1 MLAFVAELIATMDE
15 RRGLLYGLAAY
26 SLWGLFP
33 LYWPLLEPAGAG
45 EILAHRCLWSLI
57 VVLGVLAYR
66 RRLRSLRRILSDRR
80 TGPLLTFAAVLI
92 AVNWGTYIYGVNTE
106 RVVETA
112 LGYFITPLVTVL
124 LGVVVLGERL
134 SRTQGVAVI
143 LAGVAVLVLAI
154 GYGHPPYIALV
165 LAASFSTYGLL
176 KKKAGVGALESLGAE
191 TAVLA
196 VPAALFVVTLGS
208 SATFSDS
215 GGHALLLAGGGI
227 VTAIPLLFFGAAATR
242 IPLTTLGLLQYL
254 TPTVQFLIGVLLR
267 HEPLPPERLVGF
279 VLVWLA
285 LAVFTVGSF
294 TERRR
299 SVAVA
304 TVTEPVG

>member
-1 MLAFVAELIATMDE
+1 V
-15 RRGLLYGLAAY
+15 GYGLAAY

-45 EILAHRCLWSLI
+45 EILAHRCLWSLV
-57 VVLGVLAYR
+57 VVLGVLGYLGRLHSLPQLLRDR
-66 RRLRSLRRILSDRR
+66 RR
-80 TGPLLTFAAVLI
+80 GPMLTLAAVLI
-92 AVNWGTYIYGVNTE
+92 AINWGTYIYGVNTE

-134 SRTQGVAVI
+134 SRTQLVAVV
-143 LAGVAVLVLAI
+143 LAVAAVLVLTI
-154 GYGHPPYIALV
+154 GYGQPPYLALV
-165 LAASFSTYGLL
+165 LAASFSSYGLL
-176 KKKAGVGALESLGAE
+176 KKKVGVGALESLGVE

-196 VPAALFVVTLGS
+196 IPAVLFVAALGS
-208 SATFSDS
+208 SGTFTDS
-215 GGHALLLAGGGI
+215 TGHAALLAGGGI

-254 TPTVQFLIGVLLR
+254 TPTVQFLLGVLLR

-285 LAVFTVGSF
+285 LAVFTTGSLV
-294 TERRR
+294 ERRR
-299 SVAVA
+299 SMATAAVA
-304 TVTEPVG
+304 HPVG

>member
-1 MLAFVAELIATMDE
+1 MNGTAASE
-15 RRGLLYGLAAY
+15 RRGLLYGLGAY

-57 VVLGVLAYR
+57 VVLGVLAYLRKAKAIPALLTDR
-66 RRLRSLRRILSDRR
+66 RR
-80 TGPLLTFAAVLI
+80 GPLLALAAVLI

-134 SRTQGVAVI
+134 SRAQIVAVG
-143 LAGVAVLVLAI
+143 LAVVAVLVLAI

-165 LAASFSTYGLL
+165 LAATFSTYGLV
-176 KKKAGVGALESLGAE
+176 KKSVGAGALESLGVE
-191 TAVLA
+191 TTVL
-196 VPAALFVVTLGS
+196 VIPAALFVATLGS
-208 SATFSDS
+208 KATFTDS
-215 GGHALLLAGGGI
+215 PGHALLLAGGGI

-242 IPLTTLGLLQYL
+242 IPLTSLGLLQYM
-254 TPTVQFLIGVLLR
+254 TPVVQFLIGVLLR
-267 HEPLPPERLVGF
+267 HEPLPPERLIGF
-279 VLVWLA
+279 VLVWAA
-285 LAVFTVGSF
+285 LLVFTVGSLL
-294 TERRR
+294 ERRR
-299 SVAVA
+299 TLAVTA
-304 TVTEPVG
+304 EPIC